1 MSNHFSYKFFMI
13 TLVLYLSCSKET
25 VIENNSSSKSSYIK
39 FKLDGKE
46 VILDSVNIIYND
58 SADGSSEISGLQK
71 NGPALL
77 VILLD
82 HFKFTEGSTH
92 SLIDPNKLVFFTYR
106 KDTLNF
112 STDIY
117 SITSD
122 AQCKGSIT
130 INKRKL
136 LLDGLPNRYAINGIF
151 SAVAVN
157 GNNKAISFS
166 DGEIYDK
173 RVN

>member
-1 MSNHFSYKFFMI
+1 MSNRFSYKFFMI
-13 TLVLYLSCSKET
+13 ILILYFSCSKET
-25 VIENNSSSKSSYIK
+25 AIEDNSSSKSSYIK

-58 SADGSSEISGLQK
+58 SADGSAEISGLQK

-77 VILLD
+77 IILLD
-82 HFKFTEGSTH
+82 HYKFTDGSTH

-136 LLDGLPNRYAINGIF
+136 LLDELPNRYAINGIF

-157 GNNKAISFS
+157 GNNKAINFS
-166 DGEIYDK
+166 DGEFYDK